1 MKDFIQRL
9 QHPLAM
15 AACIGLAAALVVN
28 APLAMQGARA
38 ALALCGNV
46 IIPALYPFFVI
57 AAIYVQLSR
66 RGSTK
71 RPVIGAILL
80 GLLGGYP
87 VGASVAAQLHKQGQF
102 TREQAQ
108 RLQLFCV
115 NAGPGYLIGAVGVGM
130 LGNRVAG
137 IILLVALTMGS
148 LIMGLGVWLVGR
160 GCAPAHPDISIKI
173 QGTRRGAYPT
183 IEPFSLL
190 IPITQVTKSIIMV
203 CGWVVL
209 FGALT
214 SLLHLLPFGWWGA
227 IPYLQVLLE
236 VSTGT
241 AAMINAQAS
250 LPVLAAVLAWG
261 GLGVHAQ
268 VWTDLKATGLP
279 LWKFWLTRAAHSGL
293 SAGLCAIL
301 MRFIPVHM
309 AVSVAAMGAP
319 APVRLWAVSAP
330 AGIALLIFCAFVI
343 LELDLRR
350 KM

>member
-1 MKDFIQRL
+1 MKKIL
-9 QHPLAM
+9 HPLAM
-15 AACIGLAAALVVN
+15 VACVGLALALVMN

-57 AAIYVQLSR
+57 AAIYVQLSQ
-66 RGSTK
+66 RGHTK
-71 RPVIGAILL
+71 RPAIGAVLL

-115 NAGPGYLIGAVGVGM
+115 NAGPGYLIGAVGTGM
-130 LGNRVAG
+130 LGNRTAG
-137 IILLVALTMGS
+137 VVLLAALTVGS
-148 LIMGLGVWLVGR
+148 LIMGGVLLCGR
-160 GCAPAHPDISIKI
+160 AKLAPTGIRPKAEQVP
-173 QGTRRGAYPT
+173 A
-183 IEPFSLL
+183 FSLL
-190 IPITQVTKSIIMV
+190 VPITQATKSIILV

-214 SLLHLLPFGWWGA
+214 SLLHLLPFGWWGV

-241 AAMINAQAS
+241 AAMINAQVS

-268 VWTDLKATGLP
+268 VWGDLKFTGLP
-279 LWKFWLTRAAHSGL
+279 LWKFWLARLAHSGL
-293 SAGLCAIL
+293 AAGLCAVL
-301 MRFIPVHM
+301 VRVVPVHM
-309 AVSVAAMGAP
+309 AVSVAAVGGAP

-330 AGIALLIFCAFVI
+330 AGIALLIFCVFVI
-343 LELDLRR
+343 MELDLRR
-350 KM
+350 KI

>member
-1 MKDFIQRL
+1 MKQMIVRL
-9 QHPLAM
+9 KNPFAL
-15 AACIGLAAALVVN
+15 AACAAIAAALVMN

-46 IIPALYPFFVI
+46 IIPALYPFFVL
-57 AAIYVQLSR
+57 AAIYVQLSG
-66 RGSTK
+66 RGKTK
-71 RPVIGAILL
+71 RPAIGAILL

-87 VGASVAAQLHKQGQF
+87 VGAKVIAQLHTQGQL

-115 NAGPGYLIGAVGVGM
+115 NAGPGFLIGAVGAGM
-130 LGNRVAG
+130 LGNRRAG
-137 IILLVALTMGS
+137 IVLLAALTAGS
-148 LIMGLGVWLVGR
+148 LIMGTVLCFGR
-160 GCAPAHPDISIKI
+160 TKPALTQLQPK
-173 QGTRRGAYPT
+173 T
-183 IEPFSLL
+183 EPVSLL
-190 IPITQVTKSIIMV
+190 IAVSQATKSIILV

-227 IPYLQVLLE
+227 IPYLQVLME

-241 AAMINAQAS
+241 AAMVQAQVS
-250 LPVLAAVLAWG
+250 LPVLAAGLAWG

-268 VWTDLKATGLP
+268 VLGDVKSTGLP
-279 LWKFWLTRAAHSGL
+279 LWKFWLARLAHSGL
-293 SAGLCAIL
+293 AAGICAL
-301 MRFIPVHM
+301 LVRVIPVHT
-309 AVSVAAMGAP
+309 AVSVAAVAGAS

-330 AGIALLIFCAFVI
+330 AGIALLIFCVFVI